1 MNRKTFEH
9 ANSLDVKELLVETG
23 PSGRFYTTPEGNRYP
38 SVTTVLSHG
47 TDQSWK
53 EKWIAR
59 VGEAK
64 AKSVSKAATVRGES
78 FHKIAENYLNNGD
91 DYAKGFNPFDR
102 ENFATLKPILD
113 KNVGL
118 IYGLEVPLYSDFL
131 RTAGRVDLI
140 AEWNGK
146 ISIIDFK
153 TSKRLKK
160 LERIKNY
167 LLQKSSYSYMVYER
181 NGIPISRIVTAI
193 AVDHESPQIFI
204 KSAKE
209 YLPEFIKIRNSLS
222 F

>member
-1 MNRKTFEH
+1 MEDR
-9 ANSLDVKELLVETG
+9 
-23 PSGRFYTTPEGNRYP
+23 GRFYTTPAGKRYP

-53 EKWIAR
+53 KKWISR

-64 AKSVSKAATVRGES
+64 AKSVSKASTVRGES
-78 FHKIAENYLNNGD
+78 IHKIVENYLNNQD
-91 DYAKGFNPFDR
+91 DYSNGFNPFDR
-102 ENFATLKPILD
+102 ENFATLKPVLD
-113 KNVGL
+113 ENVGI

-160 LERIKNY
+160 LEYITNY

-181 NGIPISRIVTAI
+181 AGIPISQMVTAI

-204 KSAKE
+204 KNTKD